1 MWKSVCRLVEI
12 LVGPV
17 LLAVLLEIYKI
28 VIMRTWTSRLSS
40 IYGERWNS
48 SHIPLPIYFW
58 YICWLSSV
66 GSAPWNILICNY
78 AHRKMSNSYQNDQGS
93 WPIFVRAWMV
103 RLVSR
108 SIFVCLLWLLFM
120 TCHGRWWLSF
130 LKGGG
135 GFYTY
140 TIAYKLLK
148 IILSFYIHL
157 FCAKQN
163 DDDIAYSGI
172 VSEQLEETKNDY
184 QKAQT
189 EEGHAIQWPLEKGG
203 KD

>member
-130 LKGGG
+130 FKGGG
-135 GFYTY
+135 GSIRIPLLINCLKSYCLFTY
-140 TIAYKLLK
+140 TFFVQSKMTMILHIVGWYQSSLK
-148 IILSFYIHL
+148 RPKTIIRRRKPRKDMQY
-157 FCAKQN
+157 N
-163 DDDIAYSGI
+163 D
-172 VSEQLEETKNDY
+172 
-184 QKAQT
+184 
-189 EEGHAIQWPLEKGG
+189 H
-203 KD
+203 